1 MAMNFIKGLI
11 GGQDQYAQPGQ
22 VMNPYALPPGAQQ
35 GQPGAPAQ
43 QSTFVSPEQFA
54 AQQAAAYGQPPVG
67 GAPPPQP
74 APTQPSTYGVSGQP
88 AAGQGIA
95 GQGIAGQG
103 VAGQGVAGQAPTMAD
118 LQRDLDAMA
127 LFARTLLTL
136 LEEKKVLTRAE
147 FQEVHNRLDMLDGKL
162 DGRVGDGK

>member
-11 GGQDQYAQPGQ
+11 GGQDQYTQPGQ

-35 GQPGAPAQ
+35 GQPGAQGQ

-67 GAPPPQP
+67 GAPPPQV
-74 APTQPSTYGVSGQP
+74 APTQPSAYGV
-88 AAGQGIA
+88 AGQGPA
-95 GQGIAGQG
+95 PQAPAAAQA

-127 LFARTLLTL
+127 LFARTLLTV
-136 LEEKKVLTRAE
+136 LEEKNVLTRAE

>member
-35 GQPGAPAQ
+35 PGQPSAQGQSSFMSPEAFAQQQQAAYGAPPAGGAPAQ
-43 QSTFVSPEQFA
+43 PSPYGVGQQLSPA
-54 AQQAAAYGQPPVG
+54 AQTTG
-67 GAPPPQP
+67 
-74 APTQPSTYGVSGQP
+74 
-88 AAGQGIA
+88 
-95 GQGIAGQG
+95 G
-103 VAGQGVAGQAPTMAD
+103 VAGQLAQSAAAPVAAGAPETRIAE
-118 LQRDLDAMA
+118 LQRDLEAMA
-127 LFARTLLTL
+127 LFARTLLTI

-162 DGRVGDGK
+162 DNRVGDGK